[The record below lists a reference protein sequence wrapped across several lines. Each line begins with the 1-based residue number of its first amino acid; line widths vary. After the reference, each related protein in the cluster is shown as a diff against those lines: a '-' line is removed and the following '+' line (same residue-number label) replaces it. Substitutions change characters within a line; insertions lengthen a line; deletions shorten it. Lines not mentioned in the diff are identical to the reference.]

1 MDPRGERGSHED
13 SSRREWGAVT
23 GERPVVHV
31 VGLGPGPLS
40 LLTVEAWEELRS
52 ADEVLLRTEKHP
64 CVAELRERGIVLRP
78 LDYWYEGSKDLEEAY
93 RGIVGEVVRR
103 AEERRTA
110 WYAVPGHPLVAERT
124 VKMLLQEPVEVR
136 LHNAVSFFDAVLS
149 ALRRDALEG
158 VLLLDGEGLV
168 ETGAQ
173 NLDLRV
179 GLMLAQVDSRL
190 KASEVKAVLLEVYP
204 PHHPVQVVKGA
215 GGPGERVETIPL
227 EELDRAERFDHLT
240 TIWVPPLQE
249 AEIFDFRRL
258 VDIVA
263 RLRGPGGCPW
273 DRRQTHESLAR
284 HMVEEAH
291 EAVDAIGHRDWDHL
305 CEELGDL
312 LLQVVLHAR
321 LGEEEG
327 TFDIGDVLR
336 LIIEKLVRRHPHVF
350 GEAEARTPEEVI
362 SRWERIKAEER
373 GEPSLLEGISEG
385 LPALI
390 HAYKLQSRAA
400 RVGFDWGAGE
410 EVLPKLREEL
420 REVEEALREGEGDL
434 EEELGDLL
442 FTVVNMCRHFRV
454 DPEIALRRSARKF
467 AARFRAMEEEC
478 RRRGRPLEDMSLEEL
493 DSLWEESK

>member
-1 MDPRGERGSHED
+1 M
-13 SSRREWGAVT
+13 
-23 GERPVVHV
+23 VHV
-31 VGLGPGPLS
+31 LGLGPGPLH
-40 LLTVEAWEELRS
+40 LLTLEAWETLQA
-52 ADEVLLRTEKHP
+52 ADEVLLRTERHP
-64 CVAELRERGIVLRP
+64 CVEELRRRGVRLRP
-78 LDYWYEGSKDLEEAY
+78 LDRWYEDSEDLEEAY

-103 AEERRTA
+103 AAERGTA

-124 VKMLLQEPVEVR
+124 VRMLLREPVEVR

-149 ALRRDALEG
+149 VLRRDALEG
-158 VLLLDGEGLV
+158 VLLLDGESLAEAGV
-168 ETGAQ
+168 RA
-173 NLDLRV
+173 LDLRV
-179 GLMLAQVDSRL
+179 GLMVAQVDSRL
-190 KASEVKAVLLEVYP
+190 KASEVKTVLLEAYP
-204 PHHPVQVVKGA
+204 PEHPVQVIKGA
-215 GGPGERVETIPL
+215 GCPGERAEAVTL

-240 TIWVPPLQE
+240 TIWVPPLPE

-263 RLRGPGGCPW
+263 RLRSPGGCPW
-273 DRRQTHESLAR
+273 DRKQTHESLAR

-327 TFDIGDVLR
+327 TFDIHDVLR

-373 GEPSLLEGISEG
+373 GEPSLLDGISEG
-385 LPALI
+385 LPALL

-400 RVGFDWGAGE
+400 RVGFDWEAPE

-420 REVEEALREGEGDL
+420 REVEEASRRGGEDL

-442 FTVVNMCRHFRV
+442 FTVVNVCRHFRV

-467 AARFRAMEEEC
+467 AARFRSMEEEC
-478 RRRGRPLEDMSLEEL
+478 RRKGRAMEEMSLEEL
-493 DSLWEESK
+493 DSLWEDTK

>member
-1 MDPRGERGSHED
+1 MSGRLPLI
-13 SSRREWGAVT
+13 
-23 GERPVVHV
+23 HV
-31 VGLGPGPLS
+31 LGLGPGPLP
-40 LLTVEAWEELRS
+40 LLTLETWEALRA
-52 ADEVLLRTEKHP
+52 ADEVMLRTERHP
-64 CVAELRERGIVLRP
+64 CVAELRDRGVRLRP
-78 LDYWYEGSKDLEEAY
+78 LDHWYERAADLEEAY

-103 AEERRTA
+103 AVERGVA

-124 VKMLLQEPVEVR
+124 VTMLLSEPVEVR
-136 LHNAVSFFDAVLS
+136 LYNAVSFLDAVL
-149 ALRRDALEG
+149 AVLRRDALEG

-168 ETGAQ
+168 ERGPGA
-173 NLDLRV
+173 LDLRV
-179 GLMLAQVDSRL
+179 GLVVAQVDSRL
-190 KASEVKAVLLEVYP
+190 KASEVKTSLLEAYP
-204 PHHPVQVVKGA
+204 PHHPVQVIKAA
-215 GGPGERVETIPL
+215 GGPGEVAETLPL

-240 TIWVPPLQE
+240 SIWVPPLPE

-263 RLRGPGGCPW
+263 RLRGPEGCPW
-273 DRRQTHESLAR
+273 DRKQTHESLAR

-291 EAVDAIGHRDWDHL
+291 EAVEAIGRGDWDHL

-327 TFDIGDVLR
+327 SFDIGEVLR

-350 GEAEARTPEEVI
+350 GDAEARTPEEVI

-373 GEPSLLEGISEG
+373 GEPSVLDGISEG

-420 REVEEALREGEGDL
+420 QEVEETLRGGGEDL

-442 FTVVNMCRHFRV
+442 FTVVNVCRHFRV

-478 RRRGRPLEDMSLEEL
+478 RRRGRSVEEMDLREL
-493 DSLWEESK
+493 DSLWEDLK

>member
-1 MDPRGERGSHED
+1 MG
-13 SSRREWGAVT
+13 GAVN
-23 GERPVVHV
+23 ESRPLVHV
-31 VGLGPGPLS
+31 LGLGPGPLS
-40 LLTVEAWEELRS
+40 LLTLEAWEMLRA
-52 ADEVLLRTEKHP
+52 ADEVLLRTERHP
-64 CVAELRERGIVLRP
+64 CVEELRERGIPLSP
-78 LDYWYEGSKDLEEAY
+78 LDHWYERSENLEAAY
-93 RGIVGEVVRR
+93 RGIVDEVVRHAR
-103 AEERRTA
+103 ERGVA

-124 VKMLLQEPVEVR
+124 VRMLLEEPVEVR
-136 LHNAVSFFDAVLS
+136 LHNAVSFFDALLTV
-149 ALRRDALEG
+149 LRRDALEG
-158 VLLLDGEGLV
+158 VLLVDGEGLV
-168 ETGAQ
+168 EEGSGA
-173 NLDLRV
+173 LDPRA
-179 GLMLAQVDSRL
+179 GLMVAQVDSRL
-190 KASEVKAVLLEVYP
+190 KASEVKTVLLEAYP
-204 PHHPVQVVKGA
+204 PHHHVQLVRSA
-215 GGPGERVETIPL
+215 GSLAEETETIHL

-240 TIWVPPLQE
+240 TLWVPPLPE

-258 VDIVA
+258 VGIVA

-273 DRRQTHESLAR
+273 DRKQTHESLAR

-327 TFDIGDVLR
+327 NFDIREVLR
-336 LIIEKLVRRHPHVF
+336 MIIEKLVRRHPHVF

-362 SRWERIKAEER
+362 SRWERIKAEEK
-373 GEPSLLEGISEG
+373 GEPSLLDGISEG

-390 HAYKLQSRAA
+390 HAYKLQARAA

-420 REVEEALREGEGDL
+420 REVEEALRGGGESL

-442 FTVVNMCRHFRV
+442 FTVVNVCRHFRV

-467 AARFRAMEEEC
+467 AARFRTMEEEC
-478 RRRGRPLEDMSLEEL
+478 RRQGRPMEEMELEEL
-493 DSLWEESK
+493 DNLWEETK